1 VVFVLVFGWL
11 GGIYFFE
18 AGLRDD
24 LCLPGLLLYRV
35 YPSLYEWIFI
45 RPFHLLLAAELDP
58 LYRARCG
65 FCYGPSLMLRL
76 VTLRLNLELLRLIF
90 YVYDIS

>member
-1 VVFVLVFGWL
+1 MVFLFWFLAGY
-11 GGIYFFE
+11 GGFIFE
-18 AGLRDD
+18 VGLRDD

-65 FCYGPSLMLRL
+65 FCYRPSLVLCL
-76 VTLRLNLELLRLIF
+76 VTFRLNLELLRLTF